1 MTEVVR
7 ATAQAYSQQR
17 NSIKGYTKLS
27 SWLLSSS
34 GLVHVNLLA
43 RVCVLVY
50 VCECMCAS
58 VPVPLEVGYWPGWG
72 GGSLQWRVESVPNM
86 KVYPGSHNS
95 SPPPTPPPLPP
106 FKKGHSR
113 HPSTFNGARSMS
125 VLLFTHFSFNTVTT
139 TSNKQTNKK
148 LLTKNKA
155 GTRRRSRL
163 TFCVL
168 QNCRGWAFFSFLIK
182 LLKEQIRQSHVTSEV
197 SLLTEEG
204 WAPLLPVWGRYPAF
218 LCSSSSLSTCCC
230 WPRADQYPLIMVL
243 KLLISWMVLTKIRCL

>member
-1 MTEVVR
+1 MVR

-27 SWLLSSS
+27 SLLLSSS

-95 SPPPTPPPLPP
+95 SPPPPPPHPHFLRL
-106 FKKGHSR
+106 KKVIAA
-113 HPSTFNGARSMS
+113 TLLRSMAPDPC
-125 VLLFTHFSFNTVTT
+125 LIIHTLFIQY
-139 TSNKQTNKK
+139 SNN
-148 LLTKNKA
+148 
-155 GTRRRSRL
+155 
-163 TFCVL
+163 
-168 QNCRGWAFFSFLIK
+168 
-182 LLKEQIRQSHVTSEV
+182 H
-197 SLLTEEG
+197 
-204 WAPLLPVWGRYPAF
+204 
-218 LCSSSSLSTCCC
+218 
-230 WPRADQYPLIMVL
+230 
-243 KLLISWMVLTKIRCL
+243 